1 MTIPWMDKPLE
12 DDVSAY
18 LELVED
24 QFEMGQLS
32 IVGYYAALGKA
43 MGYVECRFSDGRI
56 DDVTALRLLHDIERA
71 IYR

>member
-12 DDVSAY
+12 DNVSAY

-32 IVGYYAALGKA
+32 IAGYHAALGKA

-56 DDVTALRLLHDIERA
+56 DYVTALRLLHDIERA
-71 IYR
+71 ICR